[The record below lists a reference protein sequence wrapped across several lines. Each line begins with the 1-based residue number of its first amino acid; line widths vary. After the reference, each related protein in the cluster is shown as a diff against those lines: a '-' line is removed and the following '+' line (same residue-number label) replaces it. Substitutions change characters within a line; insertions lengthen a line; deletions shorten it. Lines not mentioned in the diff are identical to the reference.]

1 VKEDT
6 SMSDVEHEQPQDD
19 ATVEI
24 TGIDDLSGVAADSKT
39 VSSTKLLRSGLEPG
53 FAPRRHRLQLVVTA
67 GIVVLALLVILGS
80 TAPVR
85 ELVSGVF
92 IRPAPTP
99 VPTLAP
105 GADLFYVEGNPPW
118 GQLSIDGHALAHLP
132 RISHDPPLR
141 LARGRHVLVWK
152 ADPFLSSR
160 CTVSVPPSYIT
171 DTCGYHQAV
180 QLDSGLSAYIIT
192 FSVSLTSIPTDQ
204 RAALIQATRA
214 ALDAQQSTAIVQPGE
229 LYALSPNDPKCKYA
243 PGQPLCYATAKQPLK
258 ATLSFQLDANEASDE
273 PCIDPEPPSC
283 TFSYQN
289 CHLFC
294 PGLDSGSSAAQVWD
308 VFAPVRPLWK
318 VATMDG
324 QVLERDIPDNSLWD
338 FATGQTI
345 DESLV
350 PLRITWDSLGWHVT
364 VSHDASAS
372 DAGFFDPACA
382 AAQDEVQFFEPP
394 VDAGQV
400 IYPQW
405 QYASGSVP
413 AVGCI
418 ALGSPQP
425 NPGTTPTPSSSQAA
439 VAYCLHRFGVN
450 LTANALAQRYWPY
463 LPVADAREQLLAQQ
477 LAALVSGPSS

>member
-1 VKEDT
+1 VKEDA
-6 SMSDVEHEQPQDD
+6 SMSDVEQEQPQDD

-24 TGIDDLSGVAADSKT
+24 TGIDGLDSVAADGKT
-39 VSSTKLLRSGLEPG
+39 VSSTKPLRSRLEPG
-53 FAPRRHRLQLVVTA
+53 VSARRHRLQLIVTA

-85 ELVSGVF
+85 ELVSGAF

-99 VPTLAP
+99 TPTLAP
-105 GADLFYVEGNPPW
+105 GVDLFYVQGNPPW
-118 GQLSIDGHALAHLP
+118 GQLSIDGKTLAHLP
-132 RISHDPPLR
+132 RISLDPPLR

-152 ADPFLSSR
+152 ADPFLSLR
-160 CTVSVPPSYIT
+160 CRVSVPPSYIT

-192 FSVSLTSIPTDQ
+192 FSVSLTLLSTDQ
-204 RAALIQATRA
+204 RAALIQATQV

-229 LYALSPNDPKCKYA
+229 LYALSPNNPKCKYA
-243 PGQPLCYATAKQPLK
+243 PGQPLCYATARQPLK
-258 ATLSFQLDANEASDE
+258 ATLSFQLDANGASDE
-273 PCIDPEPPSC
+273 PCIDPEPSC

-294 PGLDSGSSAAQVWD
+294 PGLDSGSSAAQAWD
-308 VFAPVRPLWK
+308 VFVPVRPLWK
-318 VATMDG
+318 FATMDG

-350 PLRITWDSLGWHVT
+350 PLGITWDSLGWHVT
-364 VSHDASAS
+364 VSHDASMQGS
-372 DAGFFDPACA
+372 GFFDLACA
-382 AAQDEVQFFEPP
+382 TAQDEVQLLLYPP
-394 VDAGQV
+394 ADASGM
-400 IYPQW
+400 QW
-405 QYASGSVP
+405 QFASGSVP
-413 AVGCI
+413 AAGCI

-450 LTANALAQRYWPY
+450 LAANELAQRYWPY

>member
-1 VKEDT
+1 VKEDA

-24 TGIDDLSGVAADSKT
+24 TGIDGLDSVAADGKT
-39 VSSTKLLRSGLEPG
+39 VSSTKPLRSRLEAG
-53 FAPRRHRLQLVVTA
+53 VSAHRHRLQLVVTA

-85 ELVSGVF
+85 ELVSGAF

-99 VPTLAP
+99 TPTLAP
-105 GADLFYVEGNPPW
+105 GVGLFYVQGNPPW
-118 GQLSIDGHALAHLP
+118 GQLSIDGKALAHLP
-132 RISHDPPLR
+132 RISYDPPLR

-160 CTVSVPPSYIT
+160 CTVSVPASYAT
-171 DTCGYHQAV
+171 DTCHYNQTV
-180 QLDSGLSAYIIT
+180 QLNSGLSAYIIT
-192 FSVSLTSIPTDQ
+192 FSVSLTSLPTDQ
-204 RAALIQATRA
+204 RAALIQATQV
-214 ALDAQQSTAIVQPGE
+214 ALDAQQSTDIVQPGE
-229 LYALSPNDPKCKYA
+229 LYALAPNDPKCRDA
-243 PGQPLCYATAKQPLK
+243 PGQPLCYATARQPLK

-273 PCIDPEPPSC
+273 ACIDPEPSC
-283 TFSYQN
+283 TFSHQN

-294 PGLDSGSSAAQVWD
+294 PGFDSGLSAAQAWD
-308 VFAPVRPLWK
+308 VFATVRPLWK
-318 VATMDG
+318 FATLDG
-324 QVLERDIPDNSLWD
+324 RVLAHDVPDNSLWD
-338 FATGQTI
+338 YATGQTI

-364 VSHDASAS
+364 VSHDGSAS

-394 VDAGQV
+394 AVAGEPV
-400 IYPQW
+400 YLQW

-450 LTANALAQRYWPY
+450 LAANELAQRYWPY

-477 LAALVSGPSS
+477 LAALVSGPPS